1 MVVELTVEQGWA
13 VSALSADLEVPADR
27 VVELLLSGPLSRV
40 D

>member
-1 MVVELTVEQGWA
+1 MVTLVREQEER
-13 VSALSADLEVPADR
+13 VSQIAADLDLPVET

>member
-1 MVVELTVEQGWA
+1 MVVTLVREQEER
-13 VSALSADLEVPADR
+13 VSQIAADLGLPVET

>member
-1 MVVELTVEQGWA
+1 MVVTLGVEQA
-13 VSALSADLEVPADR
+13 QEVSLIAADLDLPVET